1 MANKMNRVATPG
13 YLRYPHVHGDLLTF
27 VTEDDVWLAP
37 AQGGRAW
44 RLTSDGGQAGNP
56 RFSPD
61 GATIAWTSW
70 RDGGIPEVY
79 TAEMDGGTGGPATR
93 RTYWGDLRTRT
104 TGWTDAG
111 EVLATSAVDQPSSAL
126 TRAYAVPLD
135 SPPRRLPFGQ
145 VNDLA
150 LTTTGTALLTGQ
162 RGDPA
167 YWKRYRG
174 GTGGRLWVAAGDD
187 PLFTRVLSGLN
198 GQLASP
204 MIIGGRLVFLSDH
217 EGTGNIYS
225 AALDGGD
232 LRRHTDHD
240 GFYARNPATD
250 GTRVVYH
257 LAGDIWLLDS
267 LDADAQPRKL
277 DIQLATPPT
286 ARAPKLITADD
297 HLGDFDCDRTG
308 QASVVTVRGT
318 VHWLT
323 HDDGPA
329 RALLVDPAA
338 RARLPRVL
346 GKTGSV
352 AWVTDASGADAIA
365 GAEIDAEQP
374 GSTRTIAAG
383 DLGNIL
389 DLASS
394 PDGTKLAA
402 TAADGRLLVI
412 DVESGETT
420 ELARND
426 DGEIEDVAWSPDSA
440 WLAWAQPGPQPLAR
454 IRLARVADGSIAD
467 VTDGRFFDSHPV
479 FTTDG
484 LYLAFMS
491 RRTFDPIYDAHFFDL
506 SFPLGD
512 RPYLVPL
519 AAHTLSPFGPQPGGR
534 PVGGGENSKDPW
546 PERTPLTV
554 DTDTISSRVV
564 AVPVDEARY
573 YSLAPV
579 KGGLVWLRY
588 PVAGLLGD
596 GAADLEESRPKPVLE
611 RFDLRKREA
620 SVLTSEVSW
629 FAVSGDGTRLVVGD
643 DHKVRV
649 VPSDRKVENGSSDDA
664 VTVDLSRARFS
675 ADPAALWAHAYAEF
689 GRLLRRDFWTPT
701 MSDVDWDGVLD
712 DYRFLLGRIRS
723 SAEFG
728 DLLWEVAAEL
738 GTSHAYVMPSSTFT
752 ARNTLRGAPA
762 ALLGA
767 DVARSADGR
776 WLVERVLPGESSD
789 PHARSPFG
797 APGVAVREGDEIL
810 AVDGRPVDPVYGPW
824 PALAG
829 THGKPVELTIRPAD
843 PSLVPW
849 PPAADRTT
857 TTTDSAEAATDAPP
871 RPRPEQPARRRP
883 HADKLRRRRV
893 RHSGPLR
900 HLRLPRR
907 LRRLGHSGPHGHGR
921 TPRPPPI
928 PAPAPS
934 QRRRRRLR
942 DRAAD
947 PAETAESAE
956 PAAPVYP
963 ETRRVVIVPL
973 YDDRRLRY
981 QDWVAGRRQ
990 FVRARSDG
998 RVGYLHVPDMM
1009 GEGWAHLHRDL
1020 RTEMGREALII
1031 DVRGN
1036 RGGHTSQ
1043 LIVEKLARRITGWKV
1058 PRRLRPYSYPHD
1070 APRGPLVA
1078 LADEFAGSD
1087 GDIVTAAIRSLG
1099 LGPVIGART
1108 WGGVVGIDGHGHELV
1123 DGTHITVPRYASW
1136 FNDFGWSVEN
1146 YGVDP
1151 DTEVL
1156 ITPDDW
1162 AVGRDPQLEVGVDRA
1177 LAMLAENPP
1186 APLPDPATGP
1196 DKRRPPLPPRP

>member
-37 AQGGRAW
+37 AEGGRAW

-79 TAEMDGGTGGPATR
+79 TAEIDGGTGGPATR

-111 EVLATSAVDQPSSAL
+111 EVLATSAVDQPSSQR
-126 TRAYAVPLD
+126 THAYAVPLD
-135 SPPRRLPFGQ
+135 GPPRRLPFGQ

-150 LTTTGTALLTGQ
+150 LTPAATALLTGQ

-174 GTGGRLWVAAGDD
+174 GTGGRLWVATGDD
-187 PLFTRVLSGLN
+187 PLFSRVLSGLD
-198 GQLASP
+198 GHLASP

-225 AALDGGD
+225 AALDGTD

-240 GFYARNPATD
+240 RFYARNPATD
-250 GTRVVYH
+250 GTRVVCH

-277 DIQLATPPT
+277 DLQLGASPA
-286 ARAPKLITADD
+286 ARAPKLITAEDN
-297 HLGDFDCDRTG
+297 LGDLDCDRTG

-323 HDDGPA
+323 HADGPA

-346 GKTGSV
+346 GKTGTV
-352 AWVTDASGADAIA
+352 AWVTDADGPDAIQIAEVEPEQA
-365 GAEIDAEQP
+365 GPA
-374 GSTRTIAAG
+374 RTIAAG
-383 DLGNIL
+383 AVGNVL
-389 DLASS
+389 SLEAS
-394 PDGTKLAA
+394 PDGAKLAV
-402 TAADGRLLVI
+402 AAHDGRLLLI
-412 DVESGETT
+412 DVESAEVT
-420 ELARND
+420 ELASND
-426 DGEIEDVAWSPDSA
+426 DGEVEDISWSPDSA
-440 WLAWAQPGPQPLAR
+440 WLAWAQPGPQPQAR
-454 IRLARVADGSIAD
+454 IRIARIEDRLTVD
-467 VTDGRFFDSHPV
+467 VTDGRFVDSHPV

-484 LYLAFMS
+484 LYLAFLS
-491 RRTFDPIYDAHFFDL
+491 RRTFDPVYDMHSFDL
-506 SFPLGD
+506 SFPFGA

-534 PVGGGENSKDPW
+534 PVGAGENSKDSE
-546 PERTPLTV
+546 ERTRLTV
-554 DTDTISSRVV
+554 DPDAISSRVV

-573 YSLAPV
+573 FSLAAV

-629 FAVSGDGTRLVVGD
+629 FAVSGDGERLVIGD

-649 VPSDRKVENGSSDDA
+649 VPSDRKVDNGSSDDA

-712 DYRFLLGRIRS
+712 QYRFLLGRIRS

-752 ARNTLRGAPA
+752 ARSTLRGAPA

-849 PPAADRTT
+849 PP
-857 TTTDSAEAATDAPP
+857 P
-871 RPRPEQPARRRP
+871 
-883 HADKLRRRRV
+883 
-893 RHSGPLR
+893 
-900 HLRLPRR
+900 
-907 LRRLGHSGPHGHGR
+907 
-921 TPRPPPI
+921 
-928 PAPAPS
+928 
-934 QRRRRRLR
+934 
-942 DRAAD
+942 AD
-947 PAETAESAE
+947 PADDSKDDENDAGASADTPAPEKPASAASAE
-956 PAAPVYP
+956 TPADASAAPQASP
-963 ETRRVVIVPL
+963 T
-973 YDDRRLRY
+973 
-981 QDWVAGRRQ
+981 
-990 FVRARSDG
+990 SD
-998 RVGYLHVPDMM
+998 
-1009 GEGWAHLHRDL
+1009 
-1020 RTEMGREALII
+1020 
-1031 DVRGN
+1031 
-1036 RGGHTSQ
+1036 
-1043 LIVEKLARRITGWKV
+1043 
-1058 PRRLRPYSYPHD
+1058 
-1070 APRGPLVA
+1070 
-1078 LADEFAGSD
+1078 
-1087 GDIVTAAIRSLG
+1087 
-1099 LGPVIGART
+1099 
-1108 WGGVVGIDGHGHELV
+1108 
-1123 DGTHITVPRYASW
+1123 ASA
-1136 FNDFGWSVEN
+1136 
-1146 YGVDP
+1146 
-1151 DTEVL
+1151 
-1156 ITPDDW
+1156 TP
-1162 AVGRDPQLEVGVDRA
+1162 
-1177 LAMLAENPP
+1177 
-1186 APLPDPATGP
+1186 
-1196 DKRRPPLPPRP
+1196 

>member
-1 MANKMNRVATPG
+1 MNRVATPG

-37 AQGGRAW
+37 AKGGRAW
-44 RLTSDGGQAGNP
+44 RLTSDGGQASNP

-79 TAEMDGGTGGPATR
+79 TAELDGETGGPATR

-111 EVLATSAVDQPSSAL
+111 EVLATSAVDQPSSQR
-126 TRAYAVPLD
+126 THAYAVSLD
-135 SPPRRLPFGQ
+135 APPRRLPFGQ

-150 LTTTGTALLTGQ
+150 LTAAGTALLTGQ

-174 GTGGRLWVAAGDD
+174 GTGGRLWVATGDD
-187 PLFTRVLSGLN
+187 PLFTRVLSGLT

-217 EGTGNIYS
+217 EGTGNLYS
-225 AALDGGD
+225 AALDGTD

-250 GTRVVYH
+250 GSRVVYH
-257 LAGDIWLLDS
+257 VAGDVWILDS
-267 LDADAQPRKL
+267 LDADARPRRL
-277 DIQLATPPT
+277 DIRLTTPPT
-286 ARAPKLITADD
+286 ARARKLITADD
-297 HLGDFDCDRTG
+297 HLGDLDCDKTG

-329 RALLVDPAA
+329 RALFVDPAA
-338 RARLPRVL
+338 RARLARVL
-346 GKTGSV
+346 GPTGSV
-352 AWVTDASGADAIA
+352 AWVTDASGTDAIEA
-365 GAEIDAEQP
+365 AEIDAERP
-374 GSTRTIAAG
+374 GSVKTIAAG

-426 DGEIEDVAWSPDSA
+426 DGEIEDISWSPDSA

-534 PVGGGENSKDPW
+534 PVGGGENSKDPSF
-546 PERTPLTV
+546 ERTPLTV
-554 DTDTISSRVV
+554 DTDGISSRVV

-573 YSLAPV
+573 YSLAAV

-596 GAADLEESRPKPVLE
+596 GVADLDEGRQKPALE

-629 FAVSGDGTRLVVGD
+629 FAVSGDGTRLVIGD

-649 VPSDRKVENGSSDDA
+649 VPSDRKVDNGSSDDA

-675 ADPAALWAHAYAEF
+675 ADPAALWAHAYLEF
-689 GRLLRRDFWTPT
+689 GRLLRRDFWTAS
-701 MSDVDWDGVLD
+701 MSNVDWDGVLD

-752 ARNTLRGAPA
+752 ARSTLRGAPA

-797 APGVAVREGDEIL
+797 APGVAVRPGDEIL
-810 AVDGRPVDPVYGPW
+810 AVDGQPVDPVYGPW

-849 PPAADRTT
+849 PPADTDDDDD
-857 TTTDSAEAATDAPP
+857 DSAEAKDDGKAGDKT
-871 RPRPEQPARRRP
+871 
-883 HADKLRRRRV
+883 AD
-893 RHSGPLR
+893 
-900 HLRLPRR
+900 
-907 LRRLGHSGPHGHGR
+907 
-921 TPRPPPI
+921 
-928 PAPAPS
+928 APAPEKPAAATA
-934 QRRRRRLR
+934 
-942 DRAAD
+942 DAAD
-947 PAETAESAE
+947 ETPADATSATSDASDADDSAAPDSWAAATAESAATATAAPETSGADE
-956 PAAPVYP
+956 PAESATPPAPVYP

-1108 WGGVVGIDGHGHELV
+1108 WGGVVGIDGGHGHDLV
-1123 DGTHITVPRYASW
+1123 DGTHVTVPRYATW

-1162 AVGRDPQLEVGVDRA
+1162 AIGRDPQLEVGVDRA

>member
-1 MANKMNRVATPG
+1 MNRVATPG

-37 AQGGRAW
+37 AEGGRAW
-44 RLTSDGGQAGNP
+44 RLTSDGGQASNP

-70 RDGGIPEVY
+70 RDGGLPEVY
-79 TAEMDGGTGGPATR
+79 TAELDGGTGGPATR

-111 EVLATSAVDQPSSAL
+111 EVLATTAVDQPSSQR
-126 TRAYAVPLD
+126 THAYAVPLD
-135 SPPRRLPFGQ
+135 GPPRRLPFGQ

-150 LTTTGTALLTGQ
+150 LTTAATALLTGQ

-174 GTGGRLWVAAGDD
+174 GTGGRLWIATGDD
-187 PLFTRVLSGLN
+187 PLFTRVLSGLD

-204 MIIGGRLVFLSDH
+204 MVIGGRLVFLSDH
-217 EGTGNIYS
+217 EGTGNVYS
-225 AALDGGD
+225 AALDGTD

-250 GTRVVYH
+250 GARVVYH
-257 LAGDIWLLDS
+257 VAGDIWTLDS
-267 LDADAQPRKL
+267 LEAEPRKL
-277 DIQLATPPT
+277 GIQLTTPPT

-297 HLGDFDCDRTG
+297 HLGDLDCDKTG

-346 GKTGSV
+346 GPTGSV
-352 AWVTDASGADAIA
+352 AWVTDASGADAIEA
-365 GAEIDAEQP
+365 AEIDAEHP
-374 GSTRTIAAG
+374 GTTRTIAAG
-383 DLGNIL
+383 DLGNVL

-394 PDGTKLAA
+394 PDGAKLAA

-426 DGEIEDVAWSPDSA
+426 DGEIEDIAWSPDSA

-454 IRLARVADGSIAD
+454 IRLARIADGSIVD

-491 RRTFDPIYDAHFFDL
+491 RRTFDPIYDTHSFDL

-519 AAHTLSPFGPQPGGR
+519 AAYTLSPFGPQPGGR
-534 PVGGGENSKDPW
+534 PVGGGENSKDAS
-546 PERTPLTV
+546 PERSPLTV
-554 DTDTISSRVV
+554 DTDGISSRVV

-611 RFDLRKREA
+611 RFDLKKREA

-643 DHKVRV
+643 EHKVRV
-649 VPSDRKVENGSSDDA
+649 VPSDRKVDNGSSDDA
-664 VTVDLSRARFS
+664 ITVDLSRARFS
-675 ADPAALWAHAYAEF
+675 ADPAALWAHAYEEF

-701 MSDVDWDGVLD
+701 MSEVDWDGVLD

-752 ARNTLRGAPA
+752 ARSTLRGAPA

-849 PPAADRTT
+849 PPTDKDDEDDAAD
-857 TTTDSAEAATDAPP
+857 SADEPANKAADAPA
-871 RPRPEQPARRRP
+871 PEQPASAATAATPDASATTDDPATPDSWATATAESSAAAATVAPETSEDRRT
-883 HADKLRRRRV
+883 RRA
-893 RHSGPLR
+893 
-900 HLRLPRR
+900 RLPRDPPR
-907 LRRLGHSGPHGHGR
+907 RHRPALRR
-921 TPRPPPI
+921 
-928 PAPAPS
+928 
-934 QRRRRRLR
+934 
-942 DRAAD
+942 
-947 PAETAESAE
+947 
-956 PAAPVYP
+956 
-963 ETRRVVIVPL
+963 
-973 YDDRRLRY
+973 
-981 QDWVAGRRQ
+981 
-990 FVRARSDG
+990 
-998 RVGYLHVPDMM
+998 
-1009 GEGWAHLHRDL
+1009 
-1020 RTEMGREALII
+1020 
-1031 DVRGN
+1031 
-1036 RGGHTSQ
+1036 
-1043 LIVEKLARRITGWKV
+1043 
-1058 PRRLRPYSYPHD
+1058 
-1070 APRGPLVA
+1070 
-1078 LADEFAGSD
+1078 
-1087 GDIVTAAIRSLG
+1087 
-1099 LGPVIGART
+1099 
-1108 WGGVVGIDGHGHELV
+1108 
-1123 DGTHITVPRYASW
+1123 
-1136 FNDFGWSVEN
+1136 
-1146 YGVDP
+1146 
-1151 DTEVL
+1151 
-1156 ITPDDW
+1156 
-1162 AVGRDPQLEVGVDRA
+1162 
-1177 LAMLAENPP
+1177 PP
-1186 APLPDPATGP
+1186 APLPGLGGRPPPVRPRPVRRPGRLPARARHDGRGLGAPAPGP
-1196 DKRRPPLPPRP
+1196 ANRDGPRGADHRRPRQPGRPHLAAHRREAGPPDHRLEGPAPAAPLQLPARRPPGPAGRPDRRVRGLRRRHRHRRDPQPRPRPRHRRPDLGRRGRHRRPRPRAGRRHPHHRPEVRDLVQRLRLVGRELRRRSRHRGADHPGRLGRRPRPPARGRRRPGPGDAGGEPARPAPRPGHRPGQAPPAPPAPPVTPAPGVGRHHRLPNDDRGNLFRSGRKARV